1 MAEALAV
8 REALLHAKSL
18 YLPKFC
24 LCPDIQ
30 VMMNALTSKLLKT
43 SHLRLLLYLLF
54 LFLGARSMNST
65 NDAIAKSALCN
76 HNYVSHA

>member
-1 MAEALAV
+1 MAEALAM
-8 REALLHAKSL
+8 REALLQEKSL
-18 YLPKFC
+18 HLLKFC
-24 LCPDIQ
+24 LCPDNQ
-30 VMMNALTSKLLKT
+30 VMINALTSKLSKT

-76 HNYVSHA
+76 HNFVSHA